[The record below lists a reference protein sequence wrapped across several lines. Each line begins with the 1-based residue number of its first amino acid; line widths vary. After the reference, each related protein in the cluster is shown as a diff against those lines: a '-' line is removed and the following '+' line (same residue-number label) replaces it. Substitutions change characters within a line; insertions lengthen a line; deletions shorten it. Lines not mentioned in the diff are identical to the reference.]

1 MDELR
6 IKRVYEE
13 AAQDDGFRVLVDRV
27 WPRGVSRQKA
37 NIDVWM
43 KSVAPSTE
51 LRKWFGHDRE
61 RWDEF
66 KSRYF
71 DELDNG
77 PAGLDQLLRQTRDGI
92 VTLVYSARDT
102 ENNQA
107 VALKE
112 YLQARLGN

>member
-77 PAGLDQLLRQTRDGI
+77 LGLGKVKPPSQKSSLGKLSWLG
-92 VTLVYSARDT
+92 
-102 ENNQA
+102 QA
-107 VALKE
+107 CAHPQKM
-112 YLQARLGN
+112 AN